1 MRSMSTITDPE
12 TRENRSNE
20 EENRSTAFSLS
31 APVRLVGFWMAI
43 ALPFLYLPLLAAGLE
58 TTGQQQTFFLLLV
71 LNVVALVVGR
81 RY

>member
-1 MRSMSTITDPE
+1 MSTITDSE

-20 EENRSTAFSLS
+20 EENRSAAFSLS

-58 TTGQQQTFFLLLV
+58 TTGQRQTFLLLLV
-71 LNVVALVVGR
+71 LNVVALTVGR